1 MAKNLWLLM
10 ISTTR
15 IMDKKQVSL
24 HNTIVAI
31 ATAQG
36 ISSISIIRISGE
48 GALAIAV
55 KLSHLHD
62 ITPRYAHLTTLYTSD
77 NEPIDKAIMLYFSAP
92 NSFTGE
98 EIVEFQCHGGM
109 IVSQEILDTI
119 LSYGVRLAEPGEF
132 SKRAFL
138 NGKIDLTEAEAISKL
153 IEAKSVDAAKIL
165 ARQLKG
171 ELKDFIENSR
181 EGLLKSLAYSEVMI
195 DYAEEDIPNDIMQNI
210 LIQLDDLTL
219 EIETIVDASHRRRG
233 LIDGFKVA
241 IIGKPNVGKSSLLN
255 ALLNYD
261 RAIVS
266 EIAGTTRDTI
276 EEEVRIGTH
285 IIRLVDTAGI
295 RDSNDTIEKIGIERS
310 LSSIEDADIIIA
322 LFDYA
327 RSYDEEDE
335 KIISLLENQ
344 KGKHII
350 VALNKFDLI
359 NKFEIQKLNKFNPL
373 KVSAKKSFVKLTQE
387 LALLLDNIGEGEEL
401 MLISTRQI
409 EAVKKAKN
417 EIVEAK
423 KPLLDG
429 ELEFFS
435 YHLQEAVKAL
445 SSISKPYDS
454 EEILDKMFGEF
465 CLGK

>member
-1 MAKNLWLLM
+1 
-10 ISTTR
+10 
-15 IMDKKQVSL
+15 MDNKQASL
-24 HNTIVAI
+24 QNTIVAI

-48 GALAIAV
+48 GALGIAN
-55 KLSHLHD
+55 KLSHLD
-62 ITPRYAHLTTLYTSD
+62 KIMPRHAHLTSLYTKD
-77 NEPIDKAIMLYFSAP
+77 NQLIDKAILIHFSAP
-92 NSFTGE
+92 HSFTGE
-98 EIVEFQCHGGM
+98 DIVEFQCHGGM
-109 IVSQEILDTI
+109 IVSQEVLDTV

-165 ARQLKG
+165 AKQLKG
-171 ELKDFIENSR
+171 ELKDFVEDNR
-181 EGLLKSLAYSEVMI
+181 EALLKSLAYSEVLI
-195 DYAEEDIPNDIMQNI
+195 DYAEEDIPEDIMHSI
-210 LIQLDDLTL
+210 VTQLDDLTL
-219 EIETIVDASHRRRG
+219 KIETIVDASYRRRG
-233 LIDGFKVA
+233 LIEGFKVA
-241 IIGKPNVGKSSLLN
+241 IVGKPNVGKSSLLN

-295 RDSNDTIEKIGIERS
+295 RASNDTIEKIGIERS

-322 LFDYA
+322 LFDYS
-327 RSYDEEDE
+327 RVEDEEDE
-335 KIISLLENQ
+335 KILSLLENVRD
-344 KGKHII
+344 KHII
-350 VALNKFDLI
+350 VALNKSDLSHT
-359 NKFEIQKLNKFNPL
+359 FNSSILSCYYPL
-373 KVSAKKSFVKLTQE
+373 EVSAKKSFVALTYRLE
-387 LALLLDNIGEGEEL
+387 SLLDSIGEGEEL
-401 MLISTRQI
+401 MLITTRQI
-409 EAVKKAKN
+409 EAVKKAKSA
-417 EIVEAK
+417 IAEAK
-423 KPLLDG
+423 KPLIDG

-435 YHLQEAVKAL
+435 YHLQVAVKAL
-445 SSISKPYDS
+445 SSISKPYDN